1 MAGLGEHLDDIG
13 NVACADAAIDAEIF
27 TRLGE
32 PRRFLGRDTGKEGG
46 GEAGVDRAIERRG
59 PCLLDYRVGGGP
71 RAEVTVDRAGIEAGT
86 EELVPADVGNAP
98 LDGAN
103 PVRVW
108 RKHRGMSAKVL
119 AEKAGIAPAY
129 LSQIETGR
137 REGTIETMRRI
148 AIALDLT
155 LGDLAG

>member
-1 MAGLGEHLDDIG
+1 MIEETEMNAQIFTSPSGERMVILSE
-13 NVACADAAIDAEIF
+13 ADYLAMVEAAEIA
-27 TRLGE
+27 E
-32 PRRFLGRDTGKEGG
+32 DT
-46 GEAGVDRAIERRG
+46 AGVDRFEAR
-59 PCLLDYRVGGGP
+59 L
-71 RAEVTVDRAGIEAGT
+71 AAGT
-86 EELVPADVGNAP
+86 EELVPADVANA
-98 LDGAN
+98 LLNGAN